1 MTKPSKLVIL
11 ELEGDCRTEAVRV
24 RLEIGPET
32 ARPTTSA
39 RAILPPNPGLM
50 DTLEQWR
57 DLYHRLGQTSRII
70 RPQAILYDGV
80 ISVDECR
87 DASQRLKAQ
96 FREWLAAASFRTVD
110 ERLREEVTRED
121 TTRVLVQTQ
130 QRELLGLPWH
140 LWRFI
145 DTYPHSE
152 VGLSSTLSGATP
164 CPRASFHRR
173 IKILAILGHSDG
185 INTTVDQRLLKGI
198 PGAEVLSLVQPERSE
213 VSEQLWNHRW
223 DILFFAGHSETKA
236 AKGRI
241 YLNPDDSLSL
251 EELRYSLRQAISNGL
266 QLAIFNSCDGLGL
279 AYELEELKIPQL
291 IVMREPVPDPV
302 AHTFLKGFLQAFSR
316 GDSLYGAVREARERL
331 EGIEGNFPCAS
342 WLPVVY
348 QNSIAPALKWSEQRS
363 NRWRWRKKAHISQRR
378 VFKFSSLLVP
388 YIVASIVIA
397 CRMLGFLEAL
407 ELKAYDHLM
416 SIRPPINVPEERIL
430 TILVNEDDIQYQQR
444 DRNMTFRGSLADEA
458 LLELLKKV
466 EPYEP
471 RVIGLDIIHDFPFEP
486 ELSRYLEAQESFF
499 AICRIG
505 GTKTQLPGSIN
516 QLPGTKR
523 LPEVGRKL
531 AAVPPPSEVPQGRIG
546 FSDFPL
552 DSDNVIRRQ
561 LFGMSPSV
569 VCPTDKSLSF
579 QMAWEYLN
587 REVSSGIT
595 AQRENDDSL
604 IIRSDSFERRF
615 RKFKRN
621 SGGYHLP
628 YKEAQGYQILIN
640 YRHNNILS
648 YSLEE
653 VLSFDSYAL
662 RELIPEKMI
671 FIGANKIKSDQHRTP
686 LSMSPTVTMPGVLV
700 HAQMASDILS
710 STLDGVSSIQWWP
723 EIWEN
728 VWITAWSF
736 VGFVICI
743 ILENKVLRRI
753 ALLMLLFLLHGLSF
767 YWMMNGLWVPLIPC
781 LISTSVSFFV
791 SNRLLERISVVS
803 SKS

>member
-1 MTKPSKLVIL
+1 MTKPFKLVIL

-50 DTLEQWR
+50 DTLEHWR
-57 DLYHRLGQTSRII
+57 DRYHRLGQTSRII

-80 ISVDECR
+80 ISVGECR

-145 DTYPHSE
+145 DTYPRSE
-152 VGLSSTLSGATP
+152 VGLSSTLSGNAAL

-185 INTTVDQRLLKGI
+185 INITVDQRLLKGI
-198 PGAEVLSLVQPERSE
+198 PGAEVLFLAQPERSK

-471 RVIGLDIIHDFPFEP
+471 RAIGLDIIHDFPFEP
-486 ELSRYLEAQESFF
+486 ELDGYLKTQDNIYH
-499 AICRIG
+499 ICRIG
-505 GTKTQLPGSIN
+505 LSQSQLPAIAPPN
-516 QLPGTKR
+516 NFPIEQ
-523 LPEVGRKL
+523 VG
-531 AAVPPPSEVPQGRIG
+531 
-546 FSDFPL
+546 FTNFPL
-552 DSDNVIRRQ
+552 DPDNVVRRQ
-561 LFGMSPSV
+561 LFGMSPDE

-579 QMAWEYLN
+579 QIAQTYLETATLAEELIFR
-587 REVSSGIT
+587 RES
-595 AQRENDDSL
+595 DDSL
-604 IIRSDSFERRF
+604 TISSARF
-615 RKFKRN
+615 KKTQHD
-621 SGGYHLP
+621 SGGYSLSA
-628 YKEAQGYQILIN
+628 KESQGYQILTN
-640 YRHNNILS
+640 YPKKAFPSI
-648 YSLEE
+648 SLEKM
-653 VLSFDSYAL
+653 LSLDES
-662 RELIPEKMI
+662 ELSKMTSD
-671 FIGANKIKSDQHRTP
+671 KIILVGTNRPKNDQHRTP
-686 LSMSPTVTMPGVLV
+686 LNISSVKTTPGVLV
-700 HAQMASDILS
+700 HARMVSNILDPVI
-710 STLDGVSSIQWWP
+710 DGVSTIRWWP
-723 EIWEN
+723 ELWEN
-728 VWITAWSF
+728 VWILMWSF
-736 VGFVICI
+736 VGLIVSEVSESRTDKR
-743 ILENKVLRRI
+743 ILIATSLLVLY
-753 ALLMLLFLLHGLSF
+753 GLCF
-767 YWMMNGLWVPLIPC
+767 YCMSVSLWVPLIPGF
-781 LISTSVSFFV
+781 LSVLSMFV
-791 SNRLLERISVVS
+791 VAEFLRKREPEI
-803 SKS
+803 